1 MSYRIKVPPRQLP
14 VSETE
19 LVGSLEQWLM
29 DIKKYRWSLLA
40 GLGGV
45 IVAGGVVAAVLWHNA
60 ENARK
65 AHDLEREATLHFL
78 MRPLNDPQKVEANM
92 KEAIALYQKVTEE
105 YPSTSSAPLAWFG
118 LGNAFLETNQIDAA
132 IDAYQKLISTYGSNT
147 MLVDLARQKLGYAYQ
162 LKNDPAQAAQAYL
175 AVLNNPAALNRDQ
188 ALYEL
193 ARLDE
198 GQGRFDEALSR
209 YQELVKSFPNSP
221 LASEA
226 TIRQKILEA
235 RKSFE
240 VTGSSS
246 PTSAP
251 STTPVGPSS
260 AGAKP

>member
-1 MSYRIKVPPRQLP
+1 MSYRIKVPSRQLP
-14 VSETE
+14 VDETE
-19 LVGSLEQWLM
+19 LVGALEQWLM
-29 DIKKYRWSLLA
+29 DMKKYRWSLLA

-45 IVAGGVVAAVLWHNA
+45 IVAGGIVAAVLWYNA
-60 ENARK
+60 EHARK

-105 YPSTSSAPLAWFG
+105 FPNTPSAPLAWFG

-132 IDAYQKLISTYGSNT
+132 ITAYQTLISTYSSNA
-147 MLVDLARQKLGYAYQ
+147 MLIDLARQKLGYAYQ
-162 LKNDPAQAAQAYL
+162 LKNEPAQAEQAYL
-175 AVLNNPAALNRDQ
+175 AVLNNPAALNRDH

-198 GQGRFDEALSR
+198 SQGRFDGALSR
-209 YQELVKSFPNSP
+209 YRELTTSFPNSP

-235 RKSFE
+235 RQSFDVPE
-240 VTGSSS
+240 SASPAPASS
-246 PTSAP
+246 PSPAR
-251 STTPVGPSS
+251 SSS